1 MKIEDIALAIKEDLR
16 HEIVGIRPGEKLHE
30 EMISASD
37 CHQTYE
43 YAKIIFE
50 YFRQLGVP
58 IILSQ
63 RKIRGY

>member
-43 YAKIIFE
+43 YE
-50 YFRQLGVP
+50 DYFRIFQQPGVT
-58 IILSQ
+58 IILPQ
-63 RKIRGY
+63 RKIWGY